1 MNTTDPR
8 SQLPLIIF
16 DVDGTLVG
24 GESNDWSA
32 FGEAYRQVTGTDLD
46 LNLFDRLNEVTAH
59 SIISAALA
67 EAGETNPLPVIAKI
81 AAAYADILAGKI
93 AAGPGAFDATD
104 GAVELLSTL
113 PGLGYDC
120 AIATGDWYKSITLKL
135 DEAGLPWRELP
146 IATSSDRPTRAAT
159 IALAAER
166 AGRPITEAV
175 YVGDGT
181 WDFRAT
187 QTLGIPFIGVGSKQ
201 AALIGE
207 GARFLAPSLAP
218 AIFFPVL
225 EQTLA
230 SRMQS
235 AKDSAK

>member
-1 MNTTDPR
+1 MNTTDPN
-8 SQLPLIIF
+8 SQLPIIIF

-32 FGEAYRQVTGTDLD
+32 FGEAYHQVTGAD
-46 LNLFDRLNEVTAH
+46 LNLKLFERLSEVTAH

-67 EAGETNPLPVIAKI
+67 DAGEANPLPVIAKI
-81 AAAYADILAGKI
+81 AAAYADILAAKI
-93 AAGPGAFDATD
+93 ADRPGVFDATD
-104 GAVELLSTL
+104 GAIELLSTL
-113 PGLGYDC
+113 SERGYDC
-120 AIATGDWYKSITLKL
+120 AIATGDWHKSITLKL

-159 IALAAER
+159 ITLAAER
-166 AGRPITEAV
+166 AGRPITDAV

-187 QTLGIPFIGVGSKQ
+187 QTLGIPFIGVGSKK
-201 AALIGE
+201 AALIEE
-207 GARFLAPSLAP
+207 GARFVLSSLAP
-218 AIFFPVL
+218 VNFFPVL
-225 EQTLA
+225 EETLA
-230 SRMQS
+230 WRMQI